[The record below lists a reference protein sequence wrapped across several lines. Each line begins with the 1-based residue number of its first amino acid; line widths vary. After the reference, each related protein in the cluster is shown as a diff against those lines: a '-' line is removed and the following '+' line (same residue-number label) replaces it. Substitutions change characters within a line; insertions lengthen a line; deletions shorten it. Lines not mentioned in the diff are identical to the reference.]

1 MTSCRGVCA
10 DGLVSRARSA
20 VPLLRGFGSDDC
32 RMNGGPC
39 PLSRCLSG
47 LCTCTN
53 ISCYP
58 GYVPA
63 VAVPLPCHCPHCG
76 ALCIVSWWF
85 TRLQQR
91 ASGGPD
97 AGVAMLD
104 SFQLTRM
111 RCRDMLQVFSD
122 GSFAPM
128 QTSCRLT
135 PSRPPPQHRALGGY
149 RQAGLSR
156 VSLSPLCAPT
166 RLTLQLALGSHSS
179 LGWVLASSARSQIAA
194 VRAMRRMWARRL
206 RVAFSLG
213 APFVDQCDCLVVSV
227 I

>member
-1 MTSCRGVCA
+1 MPAPRCHCSVTSCRGVCA
-10 DGLVSRARSA
+10 DGLVFRARSA
-20 VPLLRGFGSDDC
+20 VPLLRGLVPTPC

-91 ASGGPD
+91 ASGGPN
-97 AGVAMLD
+97 AEVAMLD

-111 RCRDMLQVFSD
+111 RCRDMLQSSAMGHSCPDADVVSLD
-122 GSFAPM
+122 SFQA
-128 QTSCRLT
+128 TTAT
-135 PSRPPPQHRALGGY
+135 PGIGRV
-149 RQAGLSR
+149 QASG
-156 VSLSPLCAPT
+156 SLSPLCAPT
-166 RLTLQLALGSHSS
+166 RLTLQLALGSH
-179 LGWVLASSARSQIAA
+179 
-194 VRAMRRMWARRL
+194 
-206 RVAFSLG
+206 
-213 APFVDQCDCLVVSV
+213 
-227 I
+227 